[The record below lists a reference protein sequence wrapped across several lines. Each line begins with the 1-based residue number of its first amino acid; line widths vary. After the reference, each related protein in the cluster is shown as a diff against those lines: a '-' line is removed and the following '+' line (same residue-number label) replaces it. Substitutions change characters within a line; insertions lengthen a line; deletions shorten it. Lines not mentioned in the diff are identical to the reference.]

1 MSLLAFAQSIQLFP
15 DGTLLFHIA
24 LILIMIAVL
33 NRTVFKPI
41 NQILDRR
48 ERSHRGGSTEAEE
61 ILETV
66 AEKRSEYERSLLNA
80 RTESYELIE
89 RERSEAVEMRQQKID
104 AARAEAAELLA
115 NEKAQIKDA
124 VAEARVDIVREARHM
139 ADQISSTIL
148 K

>member
-1 MSLLAFAQSIQLFP
+1 MFLLAFAQSIQLFP

-61 ILETV
+61 ILDTV
-66 AEKRSEYERSLLNA
+66 AQKRAEYERSLLNA

-104 AARAEAAELLA
+104 AARAEAAEMLA
-115 NEKAQIKDA
+115 KEKAQIKDA
-124 VAEARVDIVREARHM
+124 VAEARVEIVREARHM

>member
-1 MSLLAFAQSIQLFP
+1 MFLLAFAQSIQLFP
-15 DGTLLFHIA
+15 DGTLLIHIA

-61 ILETV
+61 ILDMV
-66 AEKRSEYERSLLNA
+66 AEKRSEYERSLLKA
-80 RTESYELIE
+80 RTESYDLIE

-104 AARAEAAELLA
+104 DARSEASELLS
-115 NEKAQIKDA
+115 NEKAKLKDE
-124 VAEARVDIVREARHM
+124 VAEARVEIVREARHM

>member
-1 MSLLAFAQSIQLFP
+1 MFLLAFAPSIQLFP

-61 ILETV
+61 IMETV
-66 AEKRSEYERSLLNA
+66 AQKRAEYEGSLLKA

-104 AARAEAAELLA
+104 SARNKTAELLA
-115 NEKAQIKDA
+115 GEKALLKDA
-124 VAEARVDIVREARHM
+124 VAEARVEIVREARHM